1 MSGARTVLA
10 FLIAPLAIPVVFLFT
25 FFVLPLFSEL
35 DSSAKDGRVLAGLL
49 IFSIY
54 GMAIAYLCEL
64 MFGIAAWKIF
74 RRFDVQSPFAFAIA
88 GAVMGWLFNIL
99 MSRGRVV
106 DFSNPYFWISL
117 AAGMCSTILFR
128 LVVFSGNRHA
138 SESK

>member
-10 FLIAPLAIPVVFLFT
+10 FLIAPLAIPVIFLFT
-25 FFVLPLFSEL
+25 FLVFPLFSKL
-35 DSSAKDGRVLAGLL
+35 DTSVKDGSVLAGSL

-64 MFGIAAWKIF
+64 IFGITAWNIF
-74 RRFDVQSPFAFAIA
+74 KRFGVRSPFAFAIA
-88 GAVMGWLFNIL
+88 GAVMGWLFSIL